1 MDVYGRAEG
10 RRDTDLPDH
19 VGMCY
24 IHSDSLRDT
33 EGKVEATITSIKH
46 QPIGRLVGEYHFHR
60 EGGDIGLKFT
70 PIYSFTITLSWVL
83 LLNFDG
89 LIQNFQLINLINR
102 GGTFVHNNCG
112 FIPIYRPLL
121 HPLRKLSKVCQFD

>member
-46 QPIGRLVGEYHFHR
+46 QPIGRLVGELFLRR

-70 PIYSFTITLSWVL
+70 LIYCFTITLSWVL

-89 LIQNFQLINLINR
+89 LIQNFQLIN
-102 GGTFVHNNCG
+102 
-112 FIPIYRPLL
+112 FIIFATWKLFIVPIQNDVIQYKWPMIG
-121 HPLRKLSKVCQFD
+121 KYTD